1 MLSSRAAITV
11 EPSSSSSSSKSRLN
25 TLGVPES
32 HTGKL
37 WQESLKSQTS
47 TASHGSTGSKISS
60 SSSQVSHWAGP
71 RDPGEPLTDSPQL
84 LNNLE
89 FISPKAGVYR
99 PVNSGTGGRS
109 SKKDKCSLM

>member
-1 MLSSRAAITV
+1 MARSPTEVVLSSRAAAVTV
-11 EPSSSSSSSKSRLN
+11 EPGKSRLN
-25 TLGVPES
+25 TSLGV
-32 HTGKL
+32 KA

-47 TASHGSTGSKISS
+47 TASQGSTGSKISS

-71 RDPGEPLTDSPQL
+71 REPGEPLTDSPQL

-99 PVNSGTGGRS
+99 PVNSAAGRS

>member
-1 MLSSRAAITV
+1 MVLSSRAAITV
-11 EPSSSSSSSKSRLN
+11 EPTSTSSKSRLT
-25 TLGVPES
+25 TLGVPEPQ
-32 HTGKL
+32 TGKL

-71 RDPGEPLTDSPQL
+71 REAGEPLTDSPAL

-99 PVNSGTGGRS
+99 PVNSAAGRS